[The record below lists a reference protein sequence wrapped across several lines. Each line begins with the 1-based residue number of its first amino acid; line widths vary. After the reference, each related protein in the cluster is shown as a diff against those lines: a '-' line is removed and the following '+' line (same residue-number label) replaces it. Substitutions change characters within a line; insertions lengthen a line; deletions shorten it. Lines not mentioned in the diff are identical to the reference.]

1 MAKKDKNKENKDPK
15 QQDAAKTEDPKG
27 EAAKE
32 DTKGKKKG
40 KGKGKDKGKGGSKID
55 GQPLDRSKMTAEEFS
70 QAQMEEAI
78 KESQDPASKLKKIRS
93 PFTVGNILINLLV
106 LIVLTV
112 GIVLLICYIM
122 LDKATFNLWVVV
134 KDIFDQYGITQFFQ
148 KVGAWFKKT
157 FSGG

>member
-15 QQDAAKTEDPKG
+15 QEAAKGEDPK
-27 EAAKE
+27 AQE

-40 KGKGKDKGKGGSKID
+40 KKEKGKGKGGSKID

-122 LDKATFNLWVVV
+122 LDKATFDLWVVV
-134 KDIFDQYGITQFFQ
+134 KDIFDQYGITKFFQ
-148 KVGAWFKKT
+148 QVGAWFKKT